1 MKGCNK
7 CPAFA
12 KCTVSYRGSA
22 CDALRASYGVDS
34 DPEIITNADKIRAMT
49 DEELRDFLWKFNEDS
64 FENVL
69 PFCKSTP
76 ECDELLDSDK
86 ITEEMCKQCL
96 LQKLLQPYDRANH

>member
-49 DEELRDFLWKFNEDS
+49 DGKLAKCLALTIAYCTS
-64 FENVL
+64 VL
-69 PFCKSTP
+69 
-76 ECDELLDSDK
+76 CDDKYVLSDEYVCK
-86 ITEEMCKQCL
+86 ITDIL
-96 LQKLLQPYDRANH
+96 LRMLQSPAKSEVE